1 MRSIACLAALCV
13 LAVPATAAE
22 ADAALLIP
30 ADKIYPAPD
39 TQPLS
44 NGSVMVVGGRISA
57 VADERTRMRVPA
69 GTRTSDCRGFLVAG
83 FQNSHV
89 HFMGSGYADAA
100 RKPAAELE
108 RAVESMLTRYGFT
121 TVIDTGSDQENTV
134 AARARIEKGELKG
147 PRILTAGIPL
157 YPPDGL
163 PFYIRDLPPE
173 LLAKL
178 HQPKTVDEALVQV
191 RKNLAAGAD
200 GTKLFL
206 HTTPRMGE
214 SSMMA
219 PDIARALA
227 DETHRQGK
235 LVFAHPTSL
244 EGIRRAID
252 AGVDVVVHTTL
263 GEQEDWDT
271 PTLEKMVANRIA
283 VIPTFKLWKY
293 ELAKNH
299 APAQIVEMLVGRTL
313 QELRDF
319 RAAGGQVLFGTD
331 VGYMHEFDPTD
342 EYVYMSQAG
351 MSAMDILASLT
362 TAPAERLK
370 ESAQRGRIVAGADAD
385 LVVLAA
391 DPAADVKNFAQVRCV
406 FRAGKLLYASGQ

>member
-134 AARARIEKGELKG
+134 ADR
-147 PRILTAGIPL
+147 
-157 YPPDGL
+157 
-163 PFYIRDLPPE
+163 
-173 LLAKL
+173 
-178 HQPKTVDEALVQV
+178 
-191 RKNLAAGAD
+191 
-200 GTKLFL
+200 
-206 HTTPRMGE
+206 E
-214 SSMMA
+214 S
-219 PDIARALA
+219 
-227 DETHRQGK
+227 
-235 LVFAHPTSL
+235 
-244 EGIRRAID
+244 
-252 AGVDVVVHTTL
+252 
-263 GEQEDWDT
+263 
-271 PTLEKMVANRIA
+271 
-283 VIPTFKLWKY
+283 
-293 ELAKNH
+293 
-299 APAQIVEMLVGRTL
+299 
-313 QELRDF
+313 
-319 RAAGGQVLFGTD
+319 
-331 VGYMHEFDPTD
+331 
-342 EYVYMSQAG
+342 
-351 MSAMDILASLT
+351 
-362 TAPAERLK
+362 
-370 ESAQRGRIVAGADAD
+370 
-385 LVVLAA
+385 
-391 DPAADVKNFAQVRCV
+391 
-406 FRAGKLLYASGQ
+406 

>member
-206 HTTPRMGE
+206 HTTPRIGE

-219 PDIARALA
+219 PEIARALA